1 MRHKH
6 ITGTAAV
13 ALGILLG
20 ATACT
25 DSTPATA
32 KPASAAKASSSAE
45 AAKAAKAADAADAK
59 KAKEAQ
65 SVLTLSTDPN
75 YLESASGS
83 LGVPTGNEDASIRAG
98 TRVVVEF
105 ACIGTGSVTV
115 RLTSGGTY
123 DKHEVSQ
130 KVTCSEGGTSNHPV
144 DYRLTAKGL
153 MVTIDSSK
161 GAKGGYAYAV
171 LKA

>member
-6 ITGTAAV
+6 IIGTAAV

-32 KPASAAKASSSAE
+32 KPARAAKASSS
-45 AAKAAKAADAADAK
+45 AKAAKAADAADAK

-65 SVLTLSTDPN
+65 SVLTSSTDPN

-83 LGVPTGNEDASIRAG
+83 LGVPTGNEDASIKAG

-115 RLTSGGTY
+115 RLTSGDAY

-130 KVTCSEGGTSNHPV
+130 KVTCSEGGTSNHSV
-144 DYRLTAKGL
+144 AYRLTAKGL
-153 MVTIDSSK
+153 TVTIDSSE
-161 GAKGGYAYAV
+161 GAKGGYAYDV

>member
-1 MRHKH
+1 VHR
-6 ITGTAAV
+6 
-13 ALGILLG
+13 
-20 ATACT
+20 
-25 DSTPATA
+25 
-32 KPASAAKASSSAE
+32 
-45 AAKAAKAADAADAK
+45 
-59 KAKEAQ
+59 
-65 SVLTLSTDPN
+65 
-75 YLESASGS
+75 
-83 LGVPTGNEDASIRAG
+83 
-98 TRVVVEF
+98 
-105 ACIGTGSVTV
+105 TGSVTV